1 MPLTVHTQ
9 QNDHNPCGARGKS
22 AAASLMTFSTW
33 PVGFAEEM
41 EPKTAL
47 PKAAECA
54 SVEEAPKS
62 RSRSASEAP
71 QPSVKQEPE
80 QSPSAEPEAA
90 PKQKKR
96 KNPKE
101 R

>member
-1 MPLTVHTQ
+1 MCLLFYVATP
-9 QNDHNPCGARGKS
+9 
-22 AAASLMTFSTW
+22 
-33 PVGFAEEM
+33 GFAADVEA
-41 EPKTAL
+41 KAAL
-47 PKAAECA
+47 PKAAECIKC
-54 SVEEAPKS
+54 EEAPSRS

-71 QPSVKQEPE
+71 QPSVKLEPD
-80 QSPSAEPEAA
+80 QQPSAEPEA

>member
-1 MPLTVHTQ
+1 
-9 QNDHNPCGARGKS
+9 
-22 AAASLMTFSTW
+22 
-33 PVGFAEEM
+33 M

-54 SVEEAPKS
+54 RVEEAPKC

-71 QPSVKQEPE
+71 QPSVKQESE
-80 QSPSAEPEAA
+80 QPPSAEPEAA

-96 KNPKE
+96 KNPRE